1 MKKNIIALFSIC
13 LFAFM
18 GGFAAQV
25 VMSSHPSFAEEFA
38 DYFKVSGTGNPKG
51 IEMYV
56 NDASPAQNFY
66 AADGK
71 IRLQF
76 GTYVAAGE
84 RGLPL
89 IAMSDNKGD
98 IKMLF
103 RLAGANESPVII
115 MKDNQHRDRVV
126 MGLGL
131 SGDQAPFLSIIDKD
145 GNKQNIFG
153 SY

>member
-1 MKKNIIALFSIC
+1 VKKSILFISTTC

-18 GGFAAQV
+18 GGFAAQI

-38 DYFKVSGTGNPKG
+38 DYFKISGTGNSKG

-131 SGDQAPFLSIIDKD
+131 SGNEAPFLSIIDEN
-145 GNKQNIFG
+145 GQKQNIFG